1 MPYKDKE
8 KARLNKQAYRK
19 ANKEKIQAWFDAN
32 KEKRKEYM
40 KNYNSN
46 KPIDKTVVSEYNKKY
61 NELNKEKIAEKKKL
75 YYINNKDKLI
85 KQIYANKK
93 ERLKNDPLFK
103 LGENIRSLITQS
115 FKLKGVK
122 KNTKT
127 EQILGC
133 SFDEFKQ
140 YLESQ
145 FESWMTWD
153 NHGLYK
159 RDTYNYGWD
168 IDHIIPSSSGLNEQ
182 EIMALNHY
190 TNLKPL
196 CSKVNRDVK
205 KAKLIA

>member
-1 MPYKDKE
+1 
-8 KARLNKQAYRK
+8 
-19 ANKEKIQAWFDAN
+19 
-32 KEKRKEYM
+32 M

-182 EIMALNHY
+182 EIMALY
-190 TNLKPL
+190 EF
-196 CSKVNRDVK
+196 
-205 KAKLIA
+205 KAIMFKS